1 MLLVFLKSC
10 GLTQSFRIFV
20 KNSPSIPFKKGKE
33 PCASQPG
40 GVRKYTK
47 HFHVRLC
54 ENKIEPQNIEQAC
67 LTAVKADR
75 EPQNV
80 EVEYASIHVY

>member
-1 MLLVFLKSC
+1 MDD
-10 GLTQSFRIFV
+10 GGRLTVNGRTR
-20 KNSPSIPFKKGKE
+20 
-33 PCASQPG
+33 
-40 GVRKYTK
+40 GVY
-47 HFHVRLC
+47 VRLC
-54 ENKIEPQNIEQAC
+54 ENEIEPQNIEQAC